1 MTALLEVIDLK
12 KDYVFRTG
20 LFRKQI
26 KEAVKPVSFS
36 LEAGQTLGFIGA
48 NGSGKSTLARMLA
61 GVVEPTSGIIKVNG
75 EVLDYKDFQTRC
87 KLIRMIFQDPN
98 SSLNPRIQIGRILE
112 GPLKRNT
119 SMPPEARERR
129 VKDTLLRV
137 GLLPEHAY
145 FYPQM
150 LATGQKQR
158 VCLARALILQPSI
171 IVADE
176 ALNGL
181 DMAMRSQIINLFLEL
196 QQEMAISFIY
206 VSQHIGVVKHITD
219 KVMVMHEG
227 DVVEK
232 GPTQEV
238 FANPQHSIT
247 QRLLAS
253 HFDAPTHDRKQR
265 ISAATPKIEC

>member
-1 MTALLEVIDLK
+1 MSALLEVDNLSK
-12 KDYVFRTG
+12 KFVTRSG
-20 LFRKQI
+20 LFKRTV
-26 KEAVKPVSFS
+26 KEAVKPVSFT
-36 LEAGQTLGFIGA
+36 LEPGQTIGFIGQ

-61 GVVEPTSGIIKVNG
+61 GVVEPSSGEIRVNG
-75 EVLDYKDFQTRC
+75 ERLEHKDYSTRC

-98 SSLNPRIQIGRILE
+98 TSLNPRIQIGRILE

-119 SMPPEARERR
+119 NMPPDARMKR
-129 VKDTLLRV
+129 VKETLLRV

-150 LATGQKQR
+150 LAAGQKQR

-196 QQEMAISFIY
+196 QEEMGLSFVY
-206 VSQHIGVVKHITD
+206 VSQHIGIVKHITD

-227 DVVEK
+227 EVVEF
-232 GPTQEV
+232 GETNQV
-238 FANPQHSIT
+238 LTNPEHAIT
-247 QRLLAS
+247 QRLVES
-253 HFDAPTHDRKQR
+253 HFYKAPSH
-265 ISAATPKIEC
+265 

>member
-1 MTALLEVIDLK
+1 MTIPLLEVSDLSKTFITRPSLFK
-12 KDYVFRTG
+12 K
-20 LFRKQI
+20 KI
-26 KEAVKPVSFS
+26 HHAVESVDFT
-36 LEAGQTLGFIGA
+36 LEVGQTIGFIGQ
-48 NGSGKSTLARMLA
+48 NGSGKSTLARMLS
-61 GVVEPTSGIIKVNG
+61 GMVEPTTGEIRVNG
-75 EVLDYKDFQTRC
+75 ERLEHKDYATRC

-98 SSLNPRIQIGRILE
+98 TSLNPRIQIGRILE

-119 SMPPEARERR
+119 EMLPEARQKR

-181 DMAMRSQIINLFLEL
+181 DMAMRSQIINLLMEL
-196 QQEMAISFIY
+196 QDEMGVSFVY
-206 VSQHIGVVKHITD
+206 VSQHLGVIKHITD
-219 KVMVMHEG
+219 KVIVMHEG
-227 DVVEK
+227 KVVES
-232 GPTQEV
+232 GYTEDV
-238 FANPQHSIT
+238 LSNPQHIVT
-247 QRLLAS
+247 QRMIES
-253 HFDAPTHDRKQR
+253 HFSR
-265 ISAATPKIEC
+265 IPEFGTED

>member
-1 MTALLEVIDLK
+1 MSVSLLEVSDLK
-12 KDYVFRTG
+12 KNFVTRSG
-20 LFRKQI
+20 LFRKKVQ
-26 KEAVKPVSFS
+26 EAVKPVSFT
-36 LEAGQTLGFIGA
+36 LEAGQTIGFIGQ

-61 GVVEPTSGIIKVNG
+61 GMIEPTGGEIRVNG
-75 EVLDYKDFQTRC
+75 ELLEHKDYSTRC

-98 SSLNPRIQIGRILE
+98 TSLNPRIQIGRILE

-119 SMPPEARERR
+119 SMPPEAREKR
-129 VKDTLLRV
+129 VKETLLRV
-137 GLLPEHAY
+137 GLLPELAY

-171 IVADE
+171 IIADE

-196 QQEMAISFIY
+196 QEEMGVSFIY
-206 VSQHIGVVKHITD
+206 VSQHIGVIKHITD

-227 DVVEK
+227 EVVES
-232 GPTQEV
+232 GNTLEV
-238 FANPQHSIT
+238 LSEPQHPIT
-247 QRLLAS
+247 QRMIES
-253 HFDAPTHDRKQR
+253 HFNKAPCFK
-265 ISAATPKIEC
+265 

>member
-1 MTALLEVIDLK
+1 MSDALLQVSNLS
-12 KDYVFRTG
+12 KDFVTRSG
-20 LFRKQI
+20 LFRKKVQS
-26 KEAVKPVSFS
+26 AVKPVSFS
-36 LEAGQTLGFIGA
+36 LEAGQTIGFIGQ

-61 GVVEPTSGIIKVNG
+61 GMVEPSGGEIRVNG
-75 EVLDYKDFQTRC
+75 ELLEHKDYATRC

-98 SSLNPRIQIGRILE
+98 TSLNPRIQIGRILE

-119 SMPPEARERR
+119 SMEPEARMKR

-171 IVADE
+171 IIADE

-181 DMAMRSQIINLFLEL
+181 DMAMRSQILNLFLEL
-196 QQEMAISFIY
+196 QEEMGVSFIY
-206 VSQHIGVVKHITD
+206 VSQHLGVIKHITD

-227 DVVEK
+227 EVVEF
-232 GPTQEV
+232 GDTSTVLAE
-238 FANPQHSIT
+238 PQHPIT
-247 QRLLAS
+247 QRMVES
-253 HFDAPTHDRKQR
+253 HFNKAPSFK
-265 ISAATPKIEC
+265 

>member
-1 MTALLEVIDLK
+1 MSALLEVNDLSK
-12 KDYVFRTG
+12 EFVTRPG
-20 LFRKQI
+20 LFRKKTHQ
-26 KEAVKPVSFS
+26 AVKPVSFT
-36 LEAGQTLGFIGA
+36 LEVGQTIGFIGQ

-61 GVVEPTSGIIKVNG
+61 GVVEPSAGEIRVNG
-75 EVLDYKDFQTRC
+75 ELLAHKDYATRC

-98 SSLNPRIQIGRILE
+98 TSLNPRIQIGNILE

-119 SMPPEARERR
+119 DMPMEARVKR

-196 QQEMAISFIY
+196 QEEMGVSFVY
-206 VSQHIGVVKHITD
+206 VSQHLGIIKHITD
-219 KVMVMHEG
+219 KIMVMHEG
-227 DVVEK
+227 DVVES
-232 GPTQEV
+232 GETQQVLTSPE
-238 FANPQHSIT
+238 HIIT
-247 QRLLAS
+247 QRLVES
-253 HFDAPTHDRKQR
+253 HFSKRR
-265 ISAATPKIEC
+265 

>member
-1 MTALLEVIDLK
+1 MSALLEVRGLSK
-12 KDYVFRTG
+12 EFTNRSS
-20 LFRKQI
+20 LFRKRVYQ
-26 KEAVKPVSFS
+26 AVKPVSFN
-36 LEAGQTLGFIGA
+36 LEVGETIGFIGQ

-61 GVVEPTSGIIKVNG
+61 GVVDPTKGEIRVNG
-75 EVLDYKDFQTRC
+75 ELLAHKDYETRC

-98 SSLNPRIQIGRILE
+98 TSLNPRIQIGRILE
-112 GPLKRNT
+112 GPLIRNT
-119 SMPPEARERR
+119 SMSTDARMKR
-129 VKDTLLRV
+129 VRDTLLRV

-196 QQEMAISFIY
+196 QQEMGVSFIY
-206 VSQHIGVVKHITD
+206 VSQHIGIVKHITD
-219 KVMVMHEG
+219 KIMVMHKGE
-227 DVVEK
+227 VVET
-232 GPTQEV
+232 GNTQQVLSSPE
-238 FANPQHSIT
+238 HGIT
-247 QRLLAS
+247 QRLVES
-253 HFDAPTHDRKQR
+253 HFNKS
-265 ISAATPKIEC
+265 ICFK

>member
-1 MTALLEVIDLK
+1 MSDALLQVSNLS
-12 KDYVFRTG
+12 KDFVTRSG
-20 LFRKQI
+20 LFRKKVQN
-26 KEAVKPVSFS
+26 AVKPVSFS
-36 LEAGQTLGFIGA
+36 LEAGQTIGFIGQ

-61 GVVEPTSGIIKVNG
+61 GMVEPSGGEIRVNG
-75 EVLDYKDFQTRC
+75 ELLEHKDYATRC

-98 SSLNPRIQIGRILE
+98 TSLNPRIQIGRILE

-119 SMPPEARERR
+119 SMEPEARMKR

-171 IVADE
+171 IIADE

-181 DMAMRSQIINLFLEL
+181 DMAMRSQILNLFLEL
-196 QQEMAISFIY
+196 QEEMGVSFIY
-206 VSQHIGVVKHITD
+206 VSQHLGVIKHITD

-227 DVVEK
+227 EVVEF
-232 GPTQEV
+232 GDTSTVLAE
-238 FANPQHSIT
+238 PQHPIT
-247 QRLLAS
+247 QRMVES
-253 HFDAPTHDRKQR
+253 HFNKAPSFK
-265 ISAATPKIEC
+265 

>member
-1 MTALLEVIDLK
+1 MSALLEVTGLAK
-12 KDYVFRTG
+12 TFTTRSG
-20 LFRKQI
+20 LFRK
-26 KEAVKPVSFS
+26 KEHHAVKPVDFT
-36 LEAGQTLGFIGA
+36 LEAGQTIGFIGK
-48 NGSGKSTLARMLA
+48 NGSGKSTIARMLA
-61 GVVEPTSGIIKVNG
+61 GVVEPSAGEIRVNG
-75 EVLDYKDFQTRC
+75 DLLEHKDYSTRC

-98 SSLNPRIQIGRILE
+98 TSLNPRIQIGRILE

-119 SMPPEARERR
+119 KMTTEARARR

-171 IVADE
+171 IIADE

-196 QQEMAISFIY
+196 QEEMGVSFVY

-219 KVMVMHEG
+219 KIVVMHEG
-227 DVVEK
+227 EVVEA
-232 GPTQEV
+232 GDTQKIITDPSHAV
-238 FANPQHSIT
+238 T
-247 QRLLAS
+247 QRMVES
-253 HFDAPTHDRKQR
+253 HFYKAPIHK
-265 ISAATPKIEC
+265 

>member
-1 MTALLEVIDLK
+1 MSALLEVDNLSK
-12 KDYVFRTG
+12 QFVTRSG
-20 LFRKQI
+20 LFKRTV
-26 KEAVKPVSFS
+26 KEAVKPVSFT
-36 LEAGQTLGFIGA
+36 LEPGQTIGFIGQ

-61 GVVEPTSGIIKVNG
+61 GVVEPSSGEIRVNG
-75 EVLDYKDFQTRC
+75 ERLEHEDYSTRC

-98 SSLNPRIQIGRILE
+98 TSMTPRIQIGRILE

-119 SMPPEARERR
+119 NMPPDARMKR

-150 LATGQKQR
+150 LAAGQKQR

-196 QQEMAISFIY
+196 QEEMGLSFVY
-206 VSQHIGVVKHITD
+206 VSQHIGIVKHITD

-227 DVVEK
+227 EVVEFCE
-232 GPTQEV
+232 TNQV
-238 FANPQHSIT
+238 LTNPEHAIT
-247 QRLLAS
+247 QRLVES
-253 HFDAPTHDRKQR
+253 HFYKAPNH
-265 ISAATPKIEC
+265 